1 MIVFEQE
8 TEYALKNGS
17 LYNDGIIDAAWKRQ
31 YGIGFNFVPW
41 GDVIEKGE
49 TNVIIV
55 KKKPM
60 LFV

>member
-1 MIVFEQE
+1 ME
-8 TEYALKNGS
+8 AR
-17 LYNDGIIDAAWKRQ
+17 RQ

-55 KKKPM
+55 KKTFVVCLEKNKP
-60 LFV
+60 L